1 MLLNRQPLSS
11 EHVSLTTGASPNK
24 QSYSVRAALFGHKR
38 GDFIGKGNGIIGH
51 DAFQEQSL
59 IVEQLAVILEV
70 LAIFT
75 SLMNGGQFSEQ
86 FMVRIDFQD
95 PAGFEHG
102 VIGGSKGLFHS
113 Q

>member
-59 IVEQLAVILEV
+59 IVEQIAVVLEGLAVFALV
-70 LAIFT
+70 VD
-75 SLMNGGQFSEQ
+75 GRQFAEQ
-86 FMVRIDFQD
+86 FMLRVDFQD
-95 PAGFEHG
+95 CLLYTSP
-102 VIGGSKGLFHS
+102 SPRD
-113 Q
+113 